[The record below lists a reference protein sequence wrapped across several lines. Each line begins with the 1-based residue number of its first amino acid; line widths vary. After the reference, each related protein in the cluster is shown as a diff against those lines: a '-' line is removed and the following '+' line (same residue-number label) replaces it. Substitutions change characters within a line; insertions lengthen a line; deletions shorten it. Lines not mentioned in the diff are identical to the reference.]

1 MSLNPAATEFWPHA
15 MTQDMAWAEEL
26 VTRFSFDDL
35 EEEDHIEQWL
45 DTMAE
50 IEEEDDEMEEAQRMV
65 VVAAQ

>member
-1 MSLNPAATEFWPHA
+1 
-15 MTQDMAWAEEL
+15 MAWAEEL